1 MGVID
6 AMNES
11 KVFDI
16 LTFNGFKKIIGIV
29 AFGLAHFAPAAGY
42 PELAPALNQIGL
54 LFGGTGLVHD
64 MFKSF
69 GIGTK
74 NQAGFSSVGLLMV
87 VMLMAFGGMML
98 TGCGKGSVISN
109 WTPPAVC
116 QNSTDSLLM
125 KLPEPHLI
133 STGLVYA
140 NVKLAQKYGYGP
152 EVVAV
157 LDDIN
162 ARLVDGLTGH
172 DFLEMVSARVATLN
186 TQYALELMLVAEA
199 VNLDVPIPLSACD
212 LELIRL
218 HLERQKSMLKL
229 FGGK

>member
-1 MGVID
+1 MGMIET
-6 AMNES
+6 MNES
-11 KVFDI
+11 KTFDLVTMNGLKTVLGFLF
-16 LTFNGFKKIIGIV
+16 LTAG
-29 AFGLAHFAPAAGY
+29 HFAPAAGW
-42 PELAPALNQIGL
+42 PELAPLLTNLGIGM
-54 LFGGTGLVHD
+54 GGTGVIHKV
-64 MFKSF
+64 FKVLNV
-69 GIGTK
+69 GTK
-74 NQAGFSSVGLLMV
+74 AEGFSKVGMLGLI
-87 VMLMAFGGMML
+87 MLMAFGGMML
-98 TGCGKGSVISN
+98 TGCGKVSVISN

-157 LDDIN
+157 LNDIN